1 MTWGQFIRWAD
12 PEVEEDHYHEHV
24 GDWPHPSWAE
34 WLQWTA
40 SPPNVADLDLDG
52 KNEVLGVPNI
62 EKYVPYVTQAYA
74 IMVLEGSHGDG
85 SRSAMRKAGW
95 ETLPRGDAPIYVS
108 GWYPPMGVPAAVTAD
123 IQGDAH
129 PEIVVSFNDGH
140 LYAYD
145 AQGNRLWRY
154 NYTRGY
160 AIMFSSEPLVA
171 DLDRD
176 DSPEIVFT
184 TYGDPGISA
193 SGCLVILDAEGRRQ
207 WEVPLPDP
215 GYNGNGNGAPAVAIG
230 DLDGDGQLEV
240 FAQTFDHGIDIF
252 TIPGSSDNGILWP
265 AARGNL
271 LRNGCTE

>member
-12 PEVEEDHYHEHV
+12 PEVEEDHYHLHV
-24 GDWPHPSWAE
+24 GDWPHPNWAE

-95 ETLPRGDAPIYVS
+95 EILPRGDAPIYVS

-123 IQGDAH
+123 IQGDDR

-160 AIMFSSEPLVA
+160 AIMFSSESLRRPLITA
-171 DLDRD
+171 SMF
-176 DSPEIVFT
+176 SPF
-184 TYGDPGISA
+184 P
-193 SGCLVILDAEGRRQ
+193 
-207 WEVPLPDP
+207 VPR
-215 GYNGNGNGAPAVAIG
+215 I
-230 DLDGDGQLEV
+230 
-240 FAQTFDHGIDIF
+240 T
-252 TIPGSSDNGILWP
+252 GSSGPRLAGTSFETD
-265 AARGNL
+265 ARNNL
-271 LRNGCTE
+271 KRVVGDREGP